1 MFCNKCGTQIEESNQ
16 YCGNCG
22 SRVQQGTLPIQAVET
37 NFNFCR
43 SCGAAVQGRYCEACG
58 ESSVK
63 VEAKIKSGFK
73 TMEQLKQTG
82 ASVKNVLPGKEALKN
97 IKLDKLNF
105 EKLTIAE
112 AVKWVKQGLLFSVIV
127 VAIAIVLSLLIGTG
141 VKSAIFE
148 SQYSG
153 YTFESAL
160 EKNLF
165 NTVCNLSLVTYSM
178 LFGGKVNWV
187 LSVGGIKG
195 TVAAAFPFV
204 GIILGVIVLI
214 ISEKIR
220 LKLSSKER
228 TLSGNGIIAAITGVV
243 VTLGGMLLN
252 KSVRTNYRELY
263 GYSYGSGSP
272 EDIFKVGSGIQLLFS
287 FFMVFM
293 ITFFTLQI
301 IIKSKGVNEQSPIL
315 TIIRKLIF
323 IVVGFA
329 FVMATSV
336 MIKVLMEVGEM
347 PEGASLLAVLVGILY
362 LIGIFISVILM
373 GRFDLIEVVVNS
385 DSVIKLKMTLANIK
399 YEMYG
404 VEEQMSNF
412 MKWWLIVAVIITTC
426 MILAAAY
433 QFFKDRD
440 LELKVAFKESALVS
454 LGLGFCFGM
463 VSKMAGYVM
472 SVNLQATNSYYR
484 DMLEM
489 DRGKYSFVLKSGNSS
504 LIVNAMII
512 AAITCILFMVMY
524 WLLSLKVPVVD
535 TIMNI
540 FKPVVLWITV
550 GVFCVF
556 FVVKFDVYDINY
568 SIMGIAEDA
577 VDYIGEELENNFFD
591 MFDF

>member
-22 SRVQQGTLPIQAVET
+22 ARVQQGTLPIQAVET

-43 SCGAAVQGRYCEACG
+43 SCGAAVRGRYCEACG

-63 VEAKIKSGFK
+63 VEAKVKSSFK

-82 ASVKNVLPGKEALKN
+82 AAVKNVLPGKESLK
-97 IKLDKLNF
+97 DMKLNKLHI
-105 EKLTIAE
+105 EKLTTAE
-112 AVKWVKQGLLFSVIV
+112 TLKWVKQGVLFSVIV
-127 VAIAIVLSLLIGTG
+127 AVVAIVLSLLIETG
-141 VKSAIFE
+141 LKSTIFE
-148 SQYSG
+148 EQYSSYAFG
-153 YTFESAL
+153 STL

-165 NTVCNLSLVTYSM
+165 NTICNLNLVTYSM
-178 LFGGKVNWV
+178 LFGGKVNWL
-187 LSVGGIKG
+187 LSVGGAKG
-195 TVAAAFPFV
+195 TIAIAFPV
-204 GIILGVIVLI
+204 IGMVLGVIILI

-220 LKLSSKER
+220 LKLSGMER
-228 TLSGNGIIAAITGVV
+228 TLSGNSIIAAITGVV
-243 VTLGGMLLN
+243 VTLGGVVLN
-252 KSVRTNYRELY
+252 KSMRTNYREFY
-263 GYSYGSGSP
+263 GYSYSSP
-272 EDIFKVGSGIQLLFS
+272 EDILKVSSSIHLLFT
-287 FFMVFM
+287 FFMVFA
-293 ITFFTLQI
+293 ITFLTLQFVV
-301 IIKSKGVNEQSPIL
+301 KNKGVNEQNPIL
-315 TIIRKLIF
+315 SVIRKIVFTII
-323 IVVGFA
+323 GFA

-347 PEGASLLAVLVGILY
+347 PEGISWLVVLVSILY
-362 LIGIFISVILM
+362 LTGIFISVILM
-373 GRFDLIEVVVNS
+373 GQFNLIEVVVNS

-399 YEMYG
+399 HEMYG
-404 VEEQMSNF
+404 MEDQMDSF
-412 MKWWLIVAVIITTC
+412 MKWWLIVAVIITVC
-426 MILAAAY
+426 IILAAAY
-433 QFFKDRD
+433 RFFKDRD

-472 SVNLQATNSYYR
+472 NVNLQATNSYYR
-484 DMLEM
+484 DMLGM

-504 LIVNAMII
+504 LIVNAIII

-540 FKPVVLWITV
+540 FKPVVLWIAI
-550 GVFCVF
+550 GVFSIF
-556 FVVKFDVYDINY
+556 FIVKFDVYDINY

-591 MFDF
+591 IFDF

>member
-1 MFCNKCGTQIEESNQ
+1 
-16 YCGNCG
+16 
-22 SRVQQGTLPIQAVET
+22 
-37 NFNFCR
+37 
-43 SCGAAVQGRYCEACG
+43 
-58 ESSVK
+58 
-63 VEAKIKSGFK
+63 
-73 TMEQLKQTG
+73 
-82 ASVKNVLPGKEALKN
+82 
-97 IKLDKLNF
+97 
-105 EKLTIAE
+105 
-112 AVKWVKQGLLFSVIV
+112 
-127 VAIAIVLSLLIGTG
+127 
-141 VKSAIFE
+141 
-148 SQYSG
+148 
-153 YTFESAL
+153 
-160 EKNLF
+160 
-165 NTVCNLSLVTYSM
+165 
-178 LFGGKVNWV
+178 
-187 LSVGGIKG
+187 
-195 TVAAAFPFV
+195 
-204 GIILGVIVLI
+204 
-214 ISEKIR
+214 
-220 LKLSSKER
+220 
-228 TLSGNGIIAAITGVV
+228 
-243 VTLGGMLLN
+243 MLLN

-263 GYSYGSGSP
+263 GYSYGYGSP
-272 EDIFKVGSGIQLLFS
+272 EDIFKVGSGIQVLFT

-362 LIGIFISVILM
+362 LTGIFISVILM

-512 AAITCILFMVMY
+512 AVITCILFMVMY